1 MLKMIKDKIDLIIYL
16 KIKAAIILY
25 RLINQLLDNVNKI

>member
-1 MLKMIKDKIDLIIYL
+1 MLKMIKDKVELIIYH

-25 RLINQLLDNVNKI
+25 RLINRLLDNVNKI